1 MLFNLVLLLSLL
13 QLCTEQ
19 MLAAAYTAPAAA
31 ATVLRLPAV
40 ISAVDTTFQQLPEG
54 QVSQYYY
61 HML

>member
-1 MLFNLVLLLSLL
+1 
-13 QLCTEQ
+13 